1 MAAPAAVPEITS
13 ASLEVSAERVRW
25 TCDPASLPFETTEQV
40 VPLEGPIGQPR
51 AVESLTFGLDIEV
64 PGFNVFISGRP
75 GTGRTSIVKSQLE
88 RLATSRPT
96 PDDWCYVHNFKDASR
111 PVAIALAPGQACGF
125 ADDMKHLVDEVRRDL
140 ARAFESKQFRHQQ
153 EQTHHGVDE
162 FRDQL
167 MQELSRRAE
176 AAGFGISLTPSGPAI
191 FPVLNDKPMT
201 QEQLALLPDD
211 HRRRLMAQGEEL
223 SQALREVFE
232 QVRQVEKDTHERMT
246 EQHRQVAGSTV
257 APLVE
262 KLQRKYAERSAI
274 MEYLAQVQE
283 DLIAHDIDIWRDASG
298 EDDRPA
304 QAANPFERP
313 PAQLLFERYKVN
325 VVVNNG
331 GLTGAPVVFESNP
344 TYYNLFGR
352 IEYQAHMGAM
362 VTDFGQIK
370 AGALQRANGGYLVI
384 NAQDLVTSPFAWA
397 SLKRALTA
405 GQARIENISEQY
417 TLVPATS
424 LRPDP
429 VPLSVKVV
437 LIGPAQVYYLL
448 RFYDED
454 FPKLFRVRADFDTEV
469 TRDDASLGSYAAFIS
484 GQVRQL
490 KLRHFDRGAVAKV
503 AEYGARLAEDQGK
516 LSAAF
521 NDVVDLLAEASY
533 RAEKASSAY
542 VSAEHVTAA
551 IQHKVYRSN
560 LIEARLQEMVADGAI
575 LIDTDGKR
583 VGQVNGLS
591 VLDVGDYSFGR
602 PVRIT
607 AQTALGA
614 DGVMNI
620 ERETHLSGPLHTKGF
635 LILTSLLLGRY
646 GQDKPIALDARLT
659 FEQTYD
665 EVDGDSASCA
675 ELCCLLSSLSGIP
688 LRQDVAITGSV
699 NQLGEVQAI
708 GGATRKVEGFFDL
721 CAMRGLTGEQGV
733 IIPASN
739 VANLMLR
746 EDVVEALRDGRFHLW
761 AVHSVDEALSILT
774 GEPAGGRHADGSWE
788 AGSVNSRVDQQ
799 LRLFADRLKA
809 FGRSVEQG
817 EARER
822 VPAKVGPRTP
832 KVTLLRKA
840 IGVARR
846 FRE

>member
-1 MAAPAAVPEITS
+1 MAVRAAVPDLPS
-13 ASLEVSAERVRW
+13 ATLEVAAERVRW
-25 TCDPASLPFETTEQV
+25 TCDPDALPFETTEQV
-40 VPLEGPIGQPR
+40 EPLQGPIGQPR
-51 AVESLTFGLDIEV
+51 AVESLSFGLDIEV

-75 GTGRTSIVKSQLE
+75 GTGRTSILKTHLG

-96 PDDWCYVHNFKDASR
+96 PGDWCYVHNFKDASR
-111 PVAIALAPGQACGF
+111 PVAISLAPGQACGF
-125 ADDMKHLVDEVRRDL
+125 AEDMKRLVDEVRRDL
-140 ARAFESKQFRHQQ
+140 ARAFESKQFRQQQ
-153 EQTHHGVDE
+153 ERTHHAVE
-162 FRDQL
+162 ELRDQL

-191 FPVLNDKPMT
+191 FPVLNGKPMS
-201 QEQLALLPDD
+201 QDEVALLPDD
-211 HRRRLMAQGEEL
+211 HRTRLMAQGEEL

-232 QVRQVEKDTHERMT
+232 QVRQVEKETHERMT
-246 EQHRQVAGSTV
+246 EQHRQLAGSTV
-257 APLVE
+257 APLIE
-262 KLQRKYAERSAI
+262 ALQRKYAANSSI
-274 MEYLAQVQE
+274 VDYLAQVQA
-283 DLIAHDIDIWRDASG
+283 DVIAHDIDIWREASG
-298 EDDRPA
+298 EDDPPA
-304 QAANPFERP
+304 QAANPSERP
-313 PAQLLFERYKVN
+313 PAQLMFERYRVN
-325 VVVNNG
+325 VVVDNSG
-331 GLTGAPVVFESNP
+331 GTGAPIVFESNP

-362 VTDFGQIK
+362 VTDFRQIK
-370 AGALQRANGGYLVI
+370 AGSLQRANGGYLVI
-384 NAQDLVTSPFAWA
+384 NAQDLVSSPFAWA
-397 SLKRALTA
+397 SLKRALTT

-429 VPLSVKVV
+429 IPLAVKVV

-469 TRDDASLGSYAAFIS
+469 ARDDASLGSYAAFIS
-484 GQVRQL
+484 GQVREL

-503 AEYGARLAEDQGK
+503 AEFGARLAEDQGK

-533 RAEKASSAY
+533 RAGTAGSQY

-551 IQHKVYRSN
+551 IQHKAYRSN

-575 LIDTDGKR
+575 LIDTDGER

-620 ERETHLSGPLHTKGF
+620 ERETNLSGPLHTKGF

-675 ELCCLLSSLSGIP
+675 ELCCLLSSLSGLP

-721 CAMRGLTGEQGV
+721 CAMRGLTGRQGV
-733 IIPASN
+733 VIPAAN
-739 VANLMLR
+739 VINLMLR
-746 EDVVEALRDGRFHLW
+746 EDVVEAIREGRFHVW
-761 AVHSVDEALSILT
+761 AVRSVDEAVSIPT
-774 GEPAGGRHADGSWE
+774 GQPAE
-788 AGSVNSRVDQQ
+788 TVNARVDQQ
-799 LRLFADRLKA
+799 LREFADRLKA

-817 EARER
+817 DARER
-822 VPAKVGPRTP
+822 TPAKVGPRTP
-832 KVTLLRKA
+832 KVFRRCLRRIDGFRRTLDGDKA
-840 IGVARR
+840 
-846 FRE
+846 